1 MANTNSANKTPPA
14 NNTTKAPANNTT
26 KAASNNSNNK
36 KNDTKGAGA
45 AGYYT
50 RHIPSLVLIGIFLFF
65 IMFQFLKSQ
74 KYKENRLRQRID
86 VEIRKK
92 LYYPEEYY

>member
-1 MANTNSANKTPPA
+1 MANTNSANKT
-14 NNTTKAPANNTT
+14 APANNTA
-26 KAASNNSNNK
+26 KATNNKASNNNSSNNK

>member
-1 MANTNSANKTPPA
+1 MANTNSANKT
-14 NNTTKAPANNTT
+14 APANNTA
-26 KAASNNSNNK
+26 KATNNKASNNNNSSNNK

-86 VEIRKK
+86 TEIRKK
-92 LYYPEEYY
+92 LYYADDYY

>member
-1 MANTNSANKTPPA
+1 MANTNNAAKTGTTNNKATP
-14 NNTTKAPANNTT
+14 
-26 KAASNNSNNK
+26 ASNNTKGSSNNK
-36 KNDTKGAGA
+36 KNNSVSAGG

-50 RHIPSLVLIGIFLFF
+50 RHIPTLILIGIFLFF

-86 VEIRKK
+86 TEIRKK
-92 LYYPEEYY
+92 LYYADEYY

>member
-1 MANTNSANKTPPA
+1 MANTNNAAKTGATNNKAKPA
-14 NNTTKAPANNTT
+14 SNNTKAPANN
-26 KAASNNSNNK
+26 K
-36 KNDTKGAGA
+36 KNDSVSAGG

-50 RHIPSLVLIGIFLFF
+50 RHIPTLVLIGIFLFF

-86 VEIRKK
+86 AEIRKK
-92 LYYPEEYY
+92 LYYADEYY